1 MNSEHK
7 NKSLTLLGVY
17 RFSSHPTTSRTKP
30 QTLWE
35 SRERS
40 ERNNRSAGRS
50 LTTLFYCSEPSAERN
65 VTFVQEETNYLCNVI
80 IQLAYDN
87 TWLQRRCMTTSEAH
101 HQHLLLVTIM
111 IIKHFRGFRAT
122 RTSSSASERAS
133 ETAHICPR
141 GLVVTYDILTD
152 TMACWV
158 ESPESFDFFFFLS
171 LLHVPGV
178 KQSIEKSTI
187 HSSPGWC

>member
-1 MNSEHK
+1 MI
-7 NKSLTLLGVY
+7 LGVSL
-17 RFSSHPTTSRTKP
+17 FVTSDHESHETADAV
-30 QTLWE
+30 
-35 SRERS
+35 REQGAVGKKQS
-40 ERNNRSAGRS
+40 FADDA
-50 LTTLFYCSEPSAERN
+50 FYCSEPSAERN

-158 ESPESFDFFFFLS
+158 ESPESFDFYFFFCLCCMY
-171 LLHVPGV
+171 
-178 KQSIEKSTI
+178 QE
-187 HSSPGWC
+187 